1 MVSFLHLI
9 GSNCNGSV
17 RTLIDSTLTATVMV
31 IKSKTE
37 QASREKLKQANL
49 KDDALKIYLDQ
60 HLLSQYGLLDKLV
73 YKMKQRA

>member
-1 MVSFLHLI
+1 MVSLLYLI

-17 RTLIDSTLTATVMV
+17 RTLIDSTLTPTVMV
-31 IKSKTE
+31 NKSKTE

-60 HLLSQYGLLDKLV
+60 HLGSQLV
-73 YKMKQRA
+73 IAY